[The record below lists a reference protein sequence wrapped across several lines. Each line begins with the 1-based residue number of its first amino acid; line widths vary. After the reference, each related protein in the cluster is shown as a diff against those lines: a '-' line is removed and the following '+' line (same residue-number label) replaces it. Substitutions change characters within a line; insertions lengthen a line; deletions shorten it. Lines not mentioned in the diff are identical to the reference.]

1 MTTQTLIK
9 PVFEAISIIEE
20 AREVAYAASLEP
32 DTKIKSAA
40 QDRVSGTASND
51 TQILGDIRDLSWV
64 AEHDYCR
71 ADSRSWVL
79 LDGDK
84 SPLKKGY
91 TLVVSL
97 EKVTNPINLDFAQ
110 YTERVWKNLEQ
121 VTVCYDVVVQ
131 VRKNLL
137 RRIASRDKSKTET
150 VYGVTS
156 LKNFW
161 K

>member
-9 PVFEAISIIEE
+9 PVLEAISIVEK

-32 DTKIKSAA
+32 DTKIKVTA
-40 QDRVSGTASND
+40 QNRVKGTSSND
-51 TQILGDIRDLSWV
+51 TTILGDIRDLSWV

-97 EKVTNPINLDFAQ
+97 EKVTDPTSLDFAH
-110 YTERVWKNLEQ
+110 YTERVWDGMEQ
-121 VTVCYDVVVQ
+121 VTVCYNVVVQ

-137 RRIASRDKSKTET
+137 RRIATRDKSKTEK

>member
-9 PVFEAISIIEE
+9 PVVEAISIVEQ

-32 DTKIKSAA
+32 DAKIKVVA
-40 QDRVSGTASND
+40 QNRVSGTTSDA
-51 TQILGDIRDLSWV
+51 QILGDIRDLSWV
-64 AEHDYCR
+64 AEHDSRR

-97 EKVTNPINLDFAQ
+97 EKVANPTSLDFAQ
-110 YTERVWKNLEQ
+110 YTERVWSGMEQ
-121 VTVCYDVVVQ
+121 VTVCYNVVVQ
-131 VRKNLL
+131 VRSNLL
-137 RRIASRDKSKTET
+137 RRIAGRYRMKTET

-156 LKNFW
+156 LKGYW